1 MKRLTNVQKL
11 LVLLVGFSLVAGC
24 SREVAS
30 EAPDNLD
37 LEKTAVDAT
46 EAEAETG
53 SQPSQSVPDRTF
65 PFQSAPVAT
74 NLPPLPAPNLIPPT
88 TTPGR
93 LPQVVAGRDD
103 PFASFPISPNVTV
116 RNRTAPQ
123 MLPVP
128 VAPPTLTAPPS
139 AQTLPALPALEA
151 PPLITTEPFP
161 LIATPP
167 MAPPSRLSETIEIS
181 GVVEVGGKVS
191 IIIHVPDERS
201 SRYAA
206 VGDYLA
212 NGQVLIKQVEM
223 GAEPT
228 VILEEDGVETIR
240 YVGSS
245 GSLAGLF

>member
-1 MKRLTNVQKL
+1 MKSLTNAQKL
-11 LVLLVGFSLVAGC
+11 LVVLVGFSLVAGC

-30 EAPDNLD
+30 ESPDELD
-37 LEKTAVDAT
+37 LEKAAVDAA

-53 SQPSQSVPDRTF
+53 SQSSPSTPDRTF
-65 PFQSAPVAT
+65 PFQSAPVAV
-74 NLPPLPAPNLIPPT
+74 NSSPLPAPNLIPPT
-88 TTPGR
+88 TTPER
-93 LPQVVAGRDD
+93 LPQVAAGRDD
-103 PFASFPISPNVTV
+103 PFASIAISPNVTV
-116 RNRTAPQ
+116 RNRPAPQ
-123 MLPVP
+123 VLSVP
-128 VAPPTLTAPPS
+128 AAPPPLPAPSS

-151 PPLITTEPFP
+151 PPLIATEPFP

-167 MAPPSRLSETIEIS
+167 VAPPSRLSEAIEIS
-181 GVVEVGGKVS
+181 GVVEVGGKMSV
-191 IIIHVPDERS
+191 IIHVPDERS

-212 NGQVLIKQVEM
+212 NGKVLIKRVEM

-245 GSLAGLF
+245 SSLAGLF